1 MNWKVAILLLGGLA
15 FGGLLGLIIFW
26 GGNQPLTAQRERQIP
41 QSGQKFPDFT
51 LESLDGEKI
60 TLSELANQPIV
71 INFWATWC
79 DPCKEEMPLFEAVY
93 SENSGIVV
101 LGVNYNEP
109 ANIIRRF
116 VEERGI
122 TFPILLD
129 ADGKLAERFQ
139 VFGFPT
145 TYFIDRDGILRG
157 IYVGQLNEQL
167 ILSYLEEIG
176 AAP

>member
-1 MNWKVAILLLGGLA
+1 MNWKVAILLLGGLV

-79 DPCKEEMPLFEAVY
+79 DPCKEEMPLFEAIY

-101 LGVNYNEP
+101 LGINYNEP

-116 VEERGI
+116 VQERGI

>member
-79 DPCKEEMPLFEAVY
+79 DPCKEEMPLFEAIY

-101 LGVNYNEP
+101 LGINYNEP

-116 VEERGI
+116 VQERGI

>member
-1 MNWKVAILLLGGLA
+1 MNWKSAILLLGGLA
-15 FGGLLGLIIFW
+15 FGGLLGLLIFL

-41 QSGQKFPDFT
+41 QSGQKFPDFS

-60 TLSELANQPIV
+60 AFSELVGKPIV
-71 INFWATWC
+71 VNFWATWC
-79 DPCKEEMPLFEAVY
+79 DPCKEEMPLFEAIY
-93 SENSGIVV
+93 RENSGIVV

-122 TFPILLD
+122 TFPVLLD
-129 ADGKLAERFQ
+129 ADGKIAERFQ

-157 IYVGQLNEQL
+157 THVGQLDEQIL
-167 ILSYLEEIG
+167 LSYLEKIG

>member
-101 LGVNYNEP
+101 LGINYNEP

-116 VEERGI
+116 VQERGI

>member
-1 MNWKVAILLLGGLA
+1 MNWKVAILLLGGLV

-101 LGVNYNEP
+101 LGINYNEP